1 MSSTDLRVPRLARGV
16 RLRRD
21 EVRGRTVLLFPE
33 GAVTLNET
41 AVAVLELCDGER
53 TLDAVVREL
62 SSRYDGADVRTDVEE
77 LIGSL
82 AARGLVVDGDA

>member
-1 MSSTDLRVPRLARGV
+1 MSELVLTRPRLASGV

-33 GAVTLNET
+33 GMLALNET

-53 TLDAVVREL
+53 SLSDIVREL
-62 SSRYDGADVRTDVEE
+62 GSRYSGADVRDDVEQ
-77 LIGSL
+77 LVSRIAKL
-82 AARGLVVDGDA
+82 GLVVDDDG